1 MDSKT
6 DSIHIPYLDITNHI
20 HYIKRET
27 YDFCKANNIEVEGIP
42 EIVQGHNC
50 YTITQDQLK
59 ELQKKLNYP
68 IISVKVIL
76 NKKKERKQEIL
87 NIYTLRNIMYID
99 EDKYKDMLDKA
110 PRKKIISKKTNIK
123 YIQVHEEDIVKLE
136 KKYLDDRINLQ
147 EEKNEINPS
156 EVIELNIENKRIER
170 IKSCIYNGET
180 YIESILVEDL
190 KPWKKIKVDGE
201 YFIKVTP
208 EDIDL
213 FKILFDKKGI
223 ELNFIGI
230 GIEPLEKE
238 KTKTL

>member
-68 IISVKVIL
+68 IVSVKVIL
-76 NKKKERKQEIL
+76 NKKKDRKQEVL
-87 NIYTLRNIMYID
+87 NIYTLRDIMYID
-99 EDKYKDMLDKA
+99 ENKYKDMLDNA
-110 PRKKIISKKTNIK
+110 TRKKIISKKTNTE
-123 YIQVHEEDIVKLE
+123 YIQIHDEDIVKLK
-136 KKYLDDRINLQ
+136 KKYLDDRIDLQ
-147 EEKNEINPS
+147 EEKIEIDPNEA
-156 EVIELNIENKRIER
+156 IELNIENKEIKEIE
-170 IKSCIYNGET
+170 SCMYNGEI
-180 YIESILVEDL
+180 YIKSIV
-190 KPWKKIKVDGE
+190 KNPKSWNPIIVNGI
-201 YFIKVTP
+201 YFIRVTP

-213 FKILFDKKGI
+213 FKTLYDKKGI
-223 ELNFIGI
+223 ELRLKDIDI
-230 GIEPLEKE
+230 APKEKE

>member
-68 IISVKVIL
+68 IVSVKVVL
-76 NKKKERKQEIL
+76 NEKKERKQEIL
-87 NIYTLRNIMYID
+87 NIYTLRNIMYIN

-123 YIQVHEEDIVKLE
+123 YIQVHEEDLVKLE
-136 KKYLDDRINLQ
+136 KKYLDNRIDLQ
-147 EEKNEINPS
+147 EEKIEINPS
-156 EVIELNIENKRIER
+156 EVIELNIENKVIKEIESCMCNGEIY
-170 IKSCIYNGET
+170 IKSIVKNPKSWKRIIVNG
-180 YIESILVEDL
+180 I
-190 KPWKKIKVDGE
+190 
-201 YFIKVTP
+201 YFIRVTP

-213 FKILFDKKGI
+213 FKTLYDKKGI
-223 ELNFIGI
+223 ELRLKDIDI
-230 GIEPLEKE
+230 APKEKE